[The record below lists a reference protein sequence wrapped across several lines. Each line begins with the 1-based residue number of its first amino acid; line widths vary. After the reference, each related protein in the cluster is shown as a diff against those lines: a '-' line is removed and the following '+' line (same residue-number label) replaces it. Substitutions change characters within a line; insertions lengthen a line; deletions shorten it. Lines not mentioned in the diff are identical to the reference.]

1 MAAGDDRGRSVAV
14 VTSTA
19 DRADLVP
26 WVDEQLREVAR
37 LIRRSMLDA
46 MPDGEPSRW
55 LYAPMREYPSRP
67 GKALRPALCLSAGR
81 VFGGGTEDLLG
92 VAVAIELLH
101 NAFLVHDDIAD
112 GSEMRR
118 GRPTLAT
125 RYGMAAA
132 LNAGDGLAVVA
143 GQVLRQATRKFDR
156 DLADQVWAEFDTMAM
171 RTLEGQALEVGWQFD
186 NVEGLGPSDYL
197 ELIMHKTCWYTTI
210 HPLRVGA
217 IVGSRGTAD
226 LVPLIRFG
234 FHFGAAFQIRDD
246 LLNLVGNERV
256 YGKEILGDIYEGKRT
271 LPLVHLMANAKGAD
285 IALVRDYLR
294 RTRAERSP
302 ELVGKVR
309 ALMDDYGSITFT
321 GEYAEGILLVAE
333 EYFEEAFADAEPGPD
348 LDFLRS
354 LVPYVWAR
362 WR

>member
-1 MAAGDDRGRSVAV
+1 M
-14 VTSTA
+14 TSTA
-19 DRADLVP
+19 DRADLVAS
-26 WVDEQLREVAR
+26 VDDRLREVAR
-37 LIRRSMLDA
+37 TVRRSMLDA
-46 MPDGEPSRW
+46 LPDGEPGRW

-67 GKALRPALCLSAGR
+67 GKALRPALCLAASR
-81 VFGGGTEDLLG
+81 VFGADTDEALG

-118 GRPTLAT
+118 GRPTLAAN
-125 RYGMAAA
+125 YGMAAA

-143 GQVLRQATRKFDR
+143 GQVLRRATRRLDR
-156 DLADQVWAEFDTMAM
+156 DLADLVWAEFDTMAM
-171 RTLEGQALEVGWQFD
+171 RTLEGQALEVGWQTD
-186 NVEGLGPSDYL
+186 QIEELGPSDYL

-226 LVPLIRFG
+226 LAPLVRFG

-246 LLNLVGNERV
+246 LLNLIGDERL
-256 YGKEILGDIYEGKRT
+256 YGKEILGDLYEGKRT
-271 LPLVHLMANAKGAD
+271 LALVHLLSEARGEDRYFLRK
-285 IALVRDYLR
+285 YLR
-294 RTRAERSP
+294 LERS
-302 ELVGKVR
+302 ERSREVVQRVR
-309 ALMDDYGSITFT
+309 ALMDEYGSIEFT

-333 EYFEEAFADAEPGPD
+333 EYFEQAFAGARPGPD
-348 LDFLRS
+348 LDFLRA

>member
-19 DRADLVP
+19 DRADLVS
-26 WVDEQLREVAR
+26 WVDERLREVAR

-46 MPDGEPSRW
+46 LPDGEPSRW

-81 VFGGGTEDLLG
+81 AFGGSTEDLIG

-125 RYGMAAA
+125 NYGISAA

-171 RTLEGQALEVGWQFD
+171 RTLEGQALEVGWRFD
-186 NVEGLGPSDYL
+186 NVEGLGPPDYL

-217 IVGSRGTAD
+217 MVGSRGTAD
-226 LVPLIRFG
+226 LDPLIRFG

-246 LLNLVGNERV
+246 LLNLVGDEQM
-256 YGKEILGDIYEGKRT
+256 YGKEILGDLYEGKRT
-271 LPLVHLMANAKGAD
+271 LPLVHLLASATGED
-285 IALVRDYLR
+285 LALVRDYLGR
-294 RTRAERSP
+294 SREERTP
-302 ELVGKVR
+302 ELVRTVR
-309 ALMDDYGSITFT
+309 ELMDRYGSIQFT
-321 GEYAEGILLVAE
+321 TEFAEGILLTAE
-333 EYFEEAFADAEPGPD
+333 QYFEEAFAGAESGPD